1 MLKKLERSHGTLDIV
16 YKNNK
21 LIKIYQSGCS
31 KVLIP
36 NSYNENNELVFINT
50 AGGVTCDDTIK
61 VKLNLVDS
69 NISLSTQAAE
79 KIYAGIGN
87 EATIDIDISVKNSNL
102 YWLPK
107 ELILFNRS
115 KLNRRINLHLDTSSN
130 AVFCETSIF
139 GRKAMSE
146 KIQNL
151 SYSDIWKV
159 FINSKMKHCESINI
173 SNNILNNLN
182 NKFTLNN
189 HSAISTILVFGPI
202 VEFIKNDLNKI
213 VETIDNVN
221 CELSM
226 WDNKLIVRSIAND
239 NYELKKTLNFILEN
253 IIYDKLP
260 KSWYL

>member
-1 MLKKLERSHGTLDIV
+1 MLKILERSHGTLDIA

-21 LIKIYQSGCS
+21 LKKIYQSGCS
-31 KVLIP
+31 KILIP
-36 NSYNENNELVFINT
+36 NNYKDNNELVFINT
-50 AGGVTCDDTIK
+50 AGGITCDDKIK
-61 VKLNLVDS
+61 AKLNLDDS

-87 EATIDIDISVKNSNL
+87 EASIDIDISLKNSNL

-115 KLNRRINLHLDTSSN
+115 KLKRRINVDLDDKSN
-130 AVFCETSIF
+130 LFFCETSIF

-146 KIQNL
+146 QIQNI
-151 SYSDIWKV
+151 SYSDIWKI
-159 FINSKMKHCESINI
+159 FINSKMKHVESINM
-173 SNNILNNLN
+173 SHNAMHNLN

-189 HSAISTILVFGPI
+189 HAAISTILVFGPL
-202 VEFIKNDLNKI
+202 VESIKNDLTKI

-226 WDNKLIVRSIAND
+226 WDNKLIIRSIAND

>member
-115 KLNRRINLHLDTSSN
+115 KLNRRINLYLDTSSN

-159 FINSKMKHCESINI
+159 FINSKMKHCESINM

-189 HSAISTILVFGPI
+189 NAAISTILVFGPL
-202 VEFIKNDLNKI
+202 VECIKNDLNKI

>member
-1 MLKKLERSHGTLDIV
+1 MYI
-16 YKNNK
+16 
-21 LIKIYQSGCS
+21 C
-31 KVLIP
+31 
-36 NSYNENNELVFINT
+36 
-50 AGGVTCDDTIK
+50 A
-61 VKLNLVDS
+61 LN
-69 NISLSTQAAE
+69 
-79 KIYAGIGN
+79 
-87 EATIDIDISVKNSNL
+87 NSNL

-115 KLNRRINLHLDTSSN
+115 KLKRRINVDLDDKSN
-130 AVFCETSIF
+130 LFFCETSIF

-146 KIQNL
+146 QIQNI
-151 SYSDIWKV
+151 SYSDIWKI
-159 FINSKMKHCESINI
+159 FINSKMKHVESINM
-173 SNNILNNLN
+173 SHNAMHNLN

-189 HSAISTILVFGPI
+189 HAAISTILVFGPL
-202 VEFIKNDLNKI
+202 VESIKNDLTKI

-226 WDNKLIVRSIAND
+226 WDNKLIIRSIAND

>member
-1 MLKKLERSHGTLDIV
+1 
-16 YKNNK
+16 
-21 LIKIYQSGCS
+21 
-31 KVLIP
+31 
-36 NSYNENNELVFINT
+36 
-50 AGGVTCDDTIK
+50 
-61 VKLNLVDS
+61 
-69 NISLSTQAAE
+69 
-79 KIYAGIGN
+79 
-87 EATIDIDISVKNSNL
+87 
-102 YWLPK
+102 
-107 ELILFNRS
+107 
-115 KLNRRINLHLDTSSN
+115 
-130 AVFCETSIF
+130 
-139 GRKAMSE
+139 MSE

-159 FINSKMKHCESINI
+159 FINSKMKHCESINM

-189 HSAISTILVFGPI
+189 NAAISTILVFGPL
-202 VEFIKNDLNKI
+202 VECIKNDLNKI

>member
-21 LIKIYQSGCS
+21 LKKIYQSGCS
-31 KVLIP
+31 KILIP

-50 AGGVTCDDTIK
+50 AGGITCDDTIK
-61 VKLNLVDS
+61 VKLNLADS

-87 EATIDIDISVKNSNL
+87 EARIDIDISVKNSNL

-115 KLNRRINLHLDTSSN
+115 KLKRRINVHLNSSSN
-130 AVFCETSIF
+130 VFFCETSIF

-146 KIQNL
+146 QIQKI
-151 SYSDIWKV
+151 SYSDIWNI
-159 FINSKMKHCESINI
+159 FINSKMKHVESINM
-173 SNNILNNLN
+173 SNNIMNNLN
-182 NKFTLNN
+182 NKFTLKN
-189 HSAISTILVFGPI
+189 HAAISTILVFGPL
-202 VEFIKNDLNKI
+202 VESIKNDLNKI
-213 VETIDNVN
+213 IETIDNVN